1 MGIFGGAPSTPK
13 PPAIPPSPPP
23 PQPVA
28 DPLWY
33 KSYQDQTKMKRGF
46 SSTILTGGQGF
57 TAYADNSNAPKT
69 ALGA

>member
-1 MGIFGGAPSTPK
+1 
-13 PPAIPPSPPP
+13 
-23 PQPVA
+23 
-28 DPLWY
+28 
-33 KSYQDQTKMKRGF
+33 MKRGF